1 MAAQIFLLDGY
12 AMLYRAHFAFIRNP
26 LINSKG
32 ENTSAIFGLT
42 LQIGS
47 IVEEC
52 SPAYMAVALDTP
64 KPTFR
69 DELFADYKATREK
82 MPEELREQI
91 PTARE
96 LLEEGFCIPI
106 LEVDG
111 YEADDV
117 IGTLA
122 RKVEKMGMESVIV
135 SGDKDFYQLINHHTK
150 LYNRKGRGEESEWVG
165 VENASERLGVPPEK
179 TVDFLALMGDSADN
193 VPGVRGVGK
202 VAARKLL
209 ENYASLD
216 DIYEHLEQI
225 MPEGLRRKLA
235 DDRENAFLSRELVT
249 IRTDVDVELDLEA
262 FRMVKPD
269 IGKLAELFN
278 RLEFRTLKERYGIR
292 EYEEKSIAKE
302 AKNYRLVDS
311 LQELENVARQL
322 RAAGKFAVDVETTSL
337 DPMEAR
343 LVGIS
348 LSCRPDEGWYVPIAH
363 TQGPNLELER
373 VREILNPLLADE
385 TIGCVGQNIKYDLT
399 VLSRHGMEV
408 AGIAGDPMIASYLLD
423 PGRRS
428 HKLEALAESVLD
440 YRMIS
445 YEEVTGK
452 GKDQVT
458 FDKVGLEQACRYSAE
473 DADIT
478 LILDDRLSARLEQ
491 EELAGLYR
499 DVELPLIPV
508 LARMEINGVAIDVP
522 YLEELSKV
530 MEARLAELERSAFEL
545 AGHEFNVNS
554 TQQLAHV
561 LFDEIGIKPGKKTKT
576 GFSTDSTVLAELA
589 ASHDLPGV
597 ILQYRETAKLKSTYV
612 DALPRQVNPRT
623 GRIHTSFNQVVAATG
638 RLSST
643 SPNLQ
648 NIPVRTEEGRKIR
661 RGFIPGGKDRVLL
674 CADYSQI
681 ELRVLAHLSGD
692 ESMIEAFTRGVDI
705 HTETA
710 SRLFRLAPEE
720 ISVKHRSRAKTI
732 NFGVLYGMGAHR
744 LSRELKIPFNEARR
758 FIEDYFDRFPLIRQ
772 YIEHQVD
779 LARQQGWVSTIIGRK
794 RKLPEISS
802 VNRMQRQNSERMA
815 LNTPIQGSAA
825 DLIKV
830 AMIEVDRKIREKF
843 PEAKM
848 IIQVHD
854 ELVFDVPESRADD
867 LGELVR
873 DVMENAVELKVPVR
887 VDLSRGKNWLECK

>member
-1 MAAQIFLLDGY
+1 LADRIFLLDGY

-26 LINSKG
+26 LINSRG
-32 ENTSAIFGLT
+32 ENTGAIFGLT

-47 IVEEC
+47 IIEEC
-52 SPAYMAVALDTP
+52 SPPYMAVVLDTP

-69 DELFADYKATREK
+69 DELYPDYKATREK
-82 MPEELREQI
+82 MPEELKEQI
-91 PTARE
+91 PRARE
-96 LLEEGFCIPI
+96 LLQDGFRIPI
-106 LEVDG
+106 LEVEG

-122 RKVEKMGMESVIV
+122 RKAEKMGMEAVIV
-135 SGDKDFYQLINHHTK
+135 SGDKDFYQLISRDTK

-165 VENASERLGVPPEK
+165 LENAAERLGVPPEK

-193 VPGVRGVGK
+193 VPGVRGIGK
-202 VAARKLL
+202 VSAQKLL
-209 ENYASLD
+209 ADYDSLE
-216 DIYEHLEQI
+216 DIYEHLDQI
-225 MPEGLRRKLA
+225 KPGGLRKKLA
-235 DDRENAFLSRELVT
+235 DDRENAFLSRKLVT
-249 IRTDVDVELDLEA
+249 IKTDVDVSLDLEA
-262 FRMVKPD
+262 LRVEKPD
-269 IGKLAELFN
+269 IAKLTELFN
-278 RLEFRTLKERYGIR
+278 QLEFRSLKERYGIR
-292 EYEEKSIAKE
+292 EYEEKKAVQGG
-302 AKNYRLVDS
+302 KNYRIVDS
-311 LQELENVARQL
+311 LEKLKQVAKQL

-337 DPMEAR
+337 DPMEAE

-348 LSCRPDEGWYVPIAH
+348 LSCRPDEGWYVPVAH
-363 TQGPNLELER
+363 AQGANLELSR
-373 VREILNPLLADE
+373 VRDILNPLFSDE
-385 TIGCVGQNIKYDLT
+385 KIGCVGQNIKYDLT
-399 VLSRHGMEV
+399 VLTRHGMEV

-428 HKLEALAESVLD
+428 HKLEVLAESILG
-440 YRMIS
+440 YRMIT

-458 FDKVGLEQACRYSAE
+458 FDKVPLEQACRYSAE

-478 LILDDRLSARLEQ
+478 LILDSKLNPRIEEEQ
-491 EELAGLYR
+491 LDSLYR
-499 DVELPLIPV
+499 TVELPLIPV

-522 YLEELSKV
+522 YLKELSKV
-530 MEARLAELERSAFEL
+530 MENRLIELEQRAFEL

-554 TQQLAHV
+554 TQQLAQV

-589 ASHDLPGV
+589 SEHDLPGV
-597 ILQYRETAKLKSTYV
+597 ILEYREAAKLKSTYV

-623 GRIHTSFNQVVAATG
+623 GRIHTSFNQMVAATG

-643 SPNLQ
+643 NPNLQ

-692 ESMIEAFTRGVDI
+692 QSMIEAFTRGVDI

-720 ISVKHRSRAKTI
+720 ISIGHRSRAKTI

-744 LSRELKIPFNEARR
+744 LSRELKIPFQEARQ
-758 FIEDYFDRFPLIRQ
+758 FIEDYFDRFPQIRQ
-772 YIEHQVD
+772 YIEHQID
-779 LARQQGWVSTIIGRK
+779 QAREKGWVSTILGRK
-794 RKLPEISS
+794 RKLPEINSA
-802 VNRMQRQNSERMA
+802 NRAQRQNAERMA

-830 AMIEVDRKIREKF
+830 AMIEVDRKLREKF
-843 PEAKM
+843 PEARM

-854 ELVFDVPESRADD
+854 ELVFDVPGSQADKV
-867 LGELVR
+867 GELVR
-873 DVMENAVELKVPVR
+873 GVMEKAVELKVPVK
-887 VDLSRGKNWLECK
+887 VDLGQGNNWLECK